1 MSLTEIK
8 TAIDELKPEELAE
21 IWHYID
27 VKTMSDEEFN
37 ALWGEEITHRV
48 TNLRSGKSTTRPAK
62 EVMDELR
69 NRLRR

>member
-8 TAIDELKPEELAE
+8 IAIDELNPEELAE
-21 IWHYID
+21 LWQYIE
-27 VKTMSDEEFN
+27 VKTMTDEEFN
-37 ALWGEEITHRV
+37 AIWGEEISRRV
-48 TNLRSGKSTTRPAK
+48 NDLRAGTSTTTPAK

>member
-1 MSLTEIK
+1 MSLAEIK

-21 IWHYID
+21 IWQYIE
-27 VKTMSDEEFN
+27 VKTMTDEEFN
-37 ALWGEEITHRV
+37 AIWGEEITRRV
-48 TNLRSGKSTTRPAK
+48 NSLRAGAATTAPAK

>member
-8 TAIDELKPEELAE
+8 TAIDELNPKELAE
-21 IWHYID
+21 IWQYIE
-27 VKTMSDEEFN
+27 VKAMSDEEFN
-37 ALWGEEITHRV
+37 ALWGDEITRRV
-48 TNLRSGKSTTRPAK
+48 NNLRAGTSTTAPAK